1 MGEPLRATPDQLP
14 FLARSASA
22 APANCSRKRLIA
34 NGQKGQ
40 HQRSMKPDETH
51 ELSDE
56 EVFRLLENAALSARP
71 NPSREGCP
79 DEAVLARFARDPRS
93 FPMHDPVFE
102 HLAACPECF
111 RQVQHGMN
119 RARS

>member
-1 MGEPLRATPDQLP
+1 
-14 FLARSASA
+14 
-22 APANCSRKRLIA
+22 
-34 NGQKGQ
+34 
-40 HQRSMKPDETH
+40 MKPDETH

-79 DEAVLARFARDPRS
+79 DEAVLARFVRDPRS
-93 FPMHDPVFE
+93 FGIGDPIFE

-111 RQVQHGMN
+111 R
-119 RARS
+119 RARQGGVQAGS

>member
-1 MGEPLRATPDQLP
+1 
-14 FLARSASA
+14 
-22 APANCSRKRLIA
+22 
-34 NGQKGQ
+34 
-40 HQRSMKPDETH
+40 MKPDETH

-79 DEAVLARFARDPRS
+79 DEAVLAKFARDPRS
-93 FPMHDPVFE
+93 FGIGDPIFE

-111 RQVQHGMN
+111 RQV
-119 RARS
+119 RREAIRTRS